1 MQVPLKVSRNKFKW
15 WKWNCWEIKL
25 SWKYGKWEKWRKW
38 AGKFASRSK
47 FNRQSTLGIRF
58 FFHDISS
65 PSHPCPRLSTRL
77 SLFRLFC
84 DLGLRK
90 KMKLES
96 MKFGAST
103 DKVSRGRTG
112 TVFRIGDNLGWVIFI
127 PHTLSKMG
135 KENGNYGDMVD
146 LLDRLRF
153 DWS

>member
-1 MQVPLKVSRNKFKW
+1 
-15 WKWNCWEIKL
+15 
-25 SWKYGKWEKWRKW
+25 
-38 AGKFASRSK
+38 
-47 FNRQSTLGIRF
+47 
-58 FFHDISS
+58 
-65 PSHPCPRLSTRL
+65 
-77 SLFRLFC
+77 
-84 DLGLRK
+84 
-90 KMKLES
+90 MKLES

-153 DWS
+153 D